1 MPYTFIYKQLL
12 CLFYNANVL
21 FHSLTE
27 RRRAISQSVR
37 EAKEYF
43 KLKEETAA
51 KLQAE
56 RERKL
61 TSTQLLARFFKK
73 GSEKAL
79 KIGKAQLMYEDM
91 VRRAEKKLSQL
102 KRISHTA
109 NVQSPEAKAE
119 ELAQELFH
127 RPGSML
133 TSDEIAHMW
142 IESSCQELREEPDCN
157 FPTVNL
163 FRTIDGTCNNL
174 KHPLLGAAGTAFTR
188 LIPAQYED
196 GVSFVRGGLQG
207 RSKGILGVGPFVPPI
222 PSARV
227 ASANIV
233 FNISDDEIPITHVL
247 MQWGQF
253 IDHDLDLAPELE
265 EECESCE
272 FTDVCEPIQVPD
284 IDPAF
289 GVNTPNEG
297 DCLPLRR
304 SLPACDTSRP
314 GQFLPREH
322 INDLT
327 SFIDGSMIYGSSN
340 ETEASLRAFSGGLLL
355 TGDPFP
361 GTQETLPRV
370 MSEDCPSPNGCF
382 IAGDVRVNEQVVL
395 TVMHTVWLR
404 EHNRIARAL
413 AELNPSF
420 SDERLF
426 QEARRIVGAVIQK
439 ITYQDY
445 LPLIFGPVAYPMF
458 FAPYEGYNDEVDPGV
473 PNVFAAAAYR
483 YGHSLIKPYFD
494 RLGPNFEQLPTGPL
508 NLVNAFMNPDQFTTS
523 NGTDPLVRG
532 LITLNARR
540 VDEFINSVLTT
551 QLFETD
557 ESPGMDLVSLNI
569 QRARD
574 HGIPP
579 YPFWKNFC
587 TKIFN
592 ISSDFENELTL
603 VRFLQTYGSL
613 DSVDVFPA
621 LLAEDRLPES
631 LFGATLSCLF
641 GITFSNIRDGD
652 RFYYANPG
660 VFSPEELEQ
669 INVATLS
676 RVFCDTTDIGMIQP
690 NAFLSNQSRVPCSDI
705 PQMDLS
711 VFQRSPCFARISVT
725 PRNIPTAIRGFS
737 RSIRPFRSFSAR
749 IAPPSSEDV
758 AECLPIT
765 CPIVGTPDDII
776 VYSSEELLDILTI
789 TPNDALPAS
798 SISDLPGVYR
808 ATIPVS
814 EFVPSA
820 GLFTSLDECKSGSES
835 FLTFTLPTTKTAKL
849 ESVLLGESMQQKR
862 KGFGRPES
870 PETDE
875 NVPWPILRFLRE
887 ENDDAKV
894 LLVPLKSAEKSSE
907 ESNDELLKDLE
918 VALKALSD
926 RN

>member
-1 MPYTFIYKQLL
+1 MK
-12 CLFYNANVL
+12 V
-21 FHSLTE
+21 
-27 RRRAISQSVR
+27 
-37 EAKEYF
+37 
-43 KLKEETAA
+43 
-51 KLQAE
+51 
-56 RERKL
+56 
-61 TSTQLLARFFKK
+61 
-73 GSEKAL
+73 
-79 KIGKAQLMYEDM
+79 GKAQLLYEDM

-102 KRISHTA
+102 KRISHA
-109 NVQSPEAKAE
+109 GKVQSPEAKAE

-133 TSDEIAHMW
+133 SSDEIAHMW
-142 IESSCQELREEPDCN
+142 IESGCQELREEPDCN

-174 KHPLLGAAGTAFTR
+174 ENPLLGASGTAFTR

-207 RSKGILGVGPFVPPI
+207 RSRGILNIGPFVPPI

-233 FNISDDEIPITHVL
+233 FNVSDDEIPITHVL

-265 EECESCE
+265 EECESCT
-272 FTDVCEPIQVPD
+272 FTDICEPIQVPD

-327 SFIDGSMIYGSSN
+327 SFIDGSMIYGSNN
-340 ETEASLRAFSGGLLL
+340 ETEASLRTFSGGLLL

-370 MSEDCPSPNGCF
+370 ISPNCPSPNGCF
-382 IAGDVRVNEQVVL
+382 LAGDVRVNEQVVL

-413 AELNPSF
+413 AKLNPTF

-458 FAPYEGYNDEVDPGV
+458 FAPYEGYNDQVDPGV

-483 YGHSLIKPYFD
+483 YGHSLIRPFFD
-494 RLGPNFEQLPTGPL
+494 RLGPNFEQVPAGPL
-508 NLVNAFMNPDQFTTS
+508 NLVNAFMNPDQFVTS
-523 NGTDPLVRG
+523 NGTDPLIRG
-532 LITLNARR
+532 LITLNSRR

-569 QRARD
+569 QRGRD
-574 HGIPP
+574 HGLPP

-587 TKIFN
+587 ARVFN
-592 ISSDFENELTL
+592 ITSDFENELTL

-613 DSVDVFPA
+613 DSVDLFPA
-621 LLAEDRLPES
+621 ALAEDRLPDS
-631 LFGATLSCLF
+631 LFGATLACLF
-641 GITFSNIRDGD
+641 GITFSNVRDGD
-652 RFYYANPG
+652 RFYYSNPG
-660 VFSPEELEQ
+660 VFSPDELEQ

-690 NAFLSNQSRVPCSDI
+690 NAFLSNQSRVLCSDI

-711 VFQRSPCFARISVT
+711 VFQRSPCFARIAVA
-725 PRNIPTAIRGFS
+725 PRDFATGVRIFS
-737 RSIRPFRSFSAR
+737 RSVRPFHAFSAR
-749 IAPPSSEDV
+749 VASPSSEV
-758 AECLPIT
+758 TAVCVPIT
-765 CPIVGTPDDII
+765 CPIVDTPDDII
-776 VYSSEELLDILTI
+776 VYSSEELLHVLSI
-789 TPNDALPAS
+789 TPNTALPPSTLAG
-798 SISDLPGVYR
+798 IPGAYR

-814 EFVPSA
+814 EFVPTS
-820 GLFTSLDECKSGSES
+820 GLFTSLGACESGSQPM
-835 FLTFTLPTTKTAKL
+835 LTFTLPSTKTAKL
-849 ESVLLGESMQQKR
+849 ESILLGKSMQQHSV
-862 KGFGRPES
+862 GSGRPES
-870 PETDE
+870 PETTE
-875 NVPWPILRFLRE
+875 NVPKPILEILRE
-887 ENDDAKV
+887 ESETAKG
-894 LLVPLKSAEKSSE
+894 LSSPSKSAEKATE
-907 ESNDELLKDLE
+907 ESNEELLKDLE

-926 RN
+926 RT